1 MPYEPMRMLAEFHD
15 YFGIEREADVEAGG
29 KDRLLALRRR
39 LIEEECQEAAEEL
52 VRLGRALG
60 EGEEG
65 REARV
70 ALAKELADVLYV
82 TYGAADVLGIDLQGA
97 FEAVHRS
104 NMSKLGADG
113 KPVRREDGKLLKGP
127 DYREADVE
135 RFVYSPS

>member
-1 MPYEPMRMLAEFHD
+1 MPYEPMKMLAEFHD
-15 YFGIEREADVEAGG
+15 YFGIERERDVADGD
-29 KDRLLALRRR
+29 KDRLITLRRR
-39 LIEEECQEAAEEL
+39 LIEEECQEAADEL
-52 VRLGRALG
+52 ARLGRSLG
-60 EGEEG
+60 RGEHG
-65 REARV
+65 RDARV

-127 DYREADVE
+127 GYREADVE
-135 RFVYSPS
+135 RFVPDRP